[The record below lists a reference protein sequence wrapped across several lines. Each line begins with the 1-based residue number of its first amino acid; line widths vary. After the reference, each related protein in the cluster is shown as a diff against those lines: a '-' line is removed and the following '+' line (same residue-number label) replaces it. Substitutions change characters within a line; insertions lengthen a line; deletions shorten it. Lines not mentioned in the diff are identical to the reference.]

1 MRKKRLERFSRSER
15 IFPGGEHETGNC
27 TACARIISQRF
38 GGEVRGYYHADNPTA
53 RVGETQYGHDFAVT
67 QDRFLVDPWLYH
79 YYGEP
84 PVLDMDA
91 PADRAEA
98 AARYGPEANLDHR
111 EICLRIRTAMLNGR
125 HNCGWIR
132 ASQARAS
139 RKVGCERRRTGIY

>member
-1 MRKKRLERFSRSER
+1 VRKKRLERFSRSER

-38 GGEVRGYYHADNPTA
+38 GG
-53 RVGETQYGHDFAVT
+53 
-67 QDRFLVDPWLYH
+67 DPWLYH